1 MYLIE
6 KISNELGYRITLA
19 LKLDKDQEEIIAY
32 GAFCLIQVL
41 WAIFW
46 VIIFGAIFNVLA
58 GAIIIT
64 FTIAVLRKYSGGAHF
79 SSPNSCAVIGGVVCA
94 ALALIT
100 DKVFPLFDVKILI
113 ILGMICLA
121 ISYFIV
127 IKLAPVDSSAKP
139 IRKVETRQR
148 LKRQS
153 ILTLNILLLIMGIL
167 LFIYFKYNNV
177 FLLRTSE
184 AICLAIMWQ
193 TFTLTS
199 IGHNIFNIIDNFLKF
214 KKGRN

>member
-6 KISNELGYRITLA
+6 KISNELGYRITSA

-32 GAFCLIQVL
+32 GAFCLMQVL

-46 VIIFGAIFNVLA
+46 VIIFGLIFNVLT

-64 FTIAVLRKYSGGAHF
+64 FTIAALRKYSGGAHF
-79 SSPNSCAVIGGVVCA
+79 SSPNSCAVIGGIVCT

-113 ILGMICLA
+113 ILGIICLA

-153 ILTLNILLLIMGIL
+153 IFTLNVLLVIMGIL
-167 LFIYFKYNNV
+167 LFTYFKYNNV
-177 FLLRTSE
+177 FLLRSAE
-184 AICLAIMWQ
+184 SICLAIMWQ
-193 TFTLTS
+193 TLTLTS
-199 IGHNIFNIIDNFLKF
+199 VGHNVFNKIDNFLKF